1 MSRIGVMP
9 VSVPKGVE
17 VIIDRNHLQAKG
29 PLGHLELLIKGNIKV
44 SLDKQV
50 ISVKRSDDEKDT
62 KSLHGL
68 YRKLISN
75 MVTGVSDGF
84 KKNLLVNGVGYR
96 AEVAGS
102 TLTLNL
108 GFSNPINYSIRD
120 GIKITAEGGTRI
132 SVVGCDKQLVGQVAS
147 EIRSFR
153 PPEPYKG
160 KGVRYENEQI
170 RRKAGKATVSGS

>member
-9 VSVPKGVE
+9 VEVPKGVK
-17 VIIDRNHLQAKG
+17 VTIDKNQVQTEG
-29 PLGHLELLIKGNIKV
+29 PLGQLELIITGNIKV
-44 SLDKQV
+44 SLDKEV
-50 ISVKRSDDEKDT
+50 ISVTRSDDGKVT

-68 YRKLISN
+68 YRKLIWN
-75 MVTGVSDGF
+75 MVTGVSGGF

-96 AEVAGS
+96 AEVSGS

-108 GFSNPINYSIRD
+108 GFSNPINYLIRD
-120 GIKITAEGGTRI
+120 GVTITAEGGNRI
-132 SVVGCDKQLVGQVAS
+132 SVVGCDKHLVGQVAS

-160 KGVRYENEQI
+160 KGVRYEDEQI
-170 RRKAGKATVSGS
+170 RRKAGKATVSG